1 MPKITFE
8 DGVTMDLEEYLEQHP
23 KGKPLTPDGKE
34 ILDPTPIAPPVGYM
48 RQPSLAE
55 QVRQMV
61 ISERLRQEAEAA
73 GMESFE
79 DADDFDVGDDFD
91 PSSPYEQDFDPTP
104 IAELKRRRAAA
115 ETPPPSPPA
124 PPQEPK
130 PNDPPAD

>member
-1 MPKITFE
+1 MPEIKFD
-8 DGVTMDLEEYLEQHP
+8 DGSTMDLEEYLEQHP

-34 ILDPTPIAPPVGYM
+34 ILDPTPLAPPVGYF
-48 RQPSLAE
+48 RQPSLTE
-55 QVRQMV
+55 QIRQMV
-61 ISERLRQEAEAA
+61 LSERLRQEAEAA

-79 DADDFDVGDDFD
+79 EADDFDVGDDFD
-91 PSSPYEQDFDPTP
+91 PTSPYEQDFDPTP
-104 IAELKRRRAAA
+104 IQELKRRRTAA